1 MGIITTQTL
10 KTSIL
15 CNQTKQLPNQ
25 TIIMDTIKQ
34 AGNYVSDKVQS
45 ATHNASKEANKETAK
60 DSNAPIGTRAE
71 AGYDALK
78 DKSKEHS
85 HDAQAEANK
94 QAATH

>member
-1 MGIITTQTL
+1 
-10 KTSIL
+10 
-15 CNQTKQLPNQ
+15 
-25 TIIMDTIKQ
+25 MDTIKQ

-45 ATHNASKEANKETAK
+45 ATHGASKEANKETAK
-60 DSNAPIGTRAE
+60 DSNAPVGTRAE